1 MAFGE
6 RGRVSDEPS
15 REGSIGAAVPV
26 LGHPLPRSQRYAVMT
41 SSAYNG
47 PEFIDPGCPWQ
58 NGFLE
63 SFQYNLRDEPL
74 DPEVFVSV
82 AEA

>member
-1 MAFGE
+1 
-6 RGRVSDEPS
+6 
-15 REGSIGAAVPV
+15 
-26 LGHPLPRSQRYAVMT
+26 MT

-47 PEFIDPGCPWQ
+47 PEFIDSGCPWQ

-63 SFQYNLRDEPL
+63 SFHGNLRDEL
-74 DPEVFVSV
+74 IDPEVFVSV

>member
-1 MAFGE
+1 
-6 RGRVSDEPS
+6 
-15 REGSIGAAVPV
+15 
-26 LGHPLPRSQRYAVMT
+26 MT

-63 SFQYNLRDEPL
+63 SFQYNLRDELL

>member
-1 MAFGE
+1 
-6 RGRVSDEPS
+6 
-15 REGSIGAAVPV
+15 
-26 LGHPLPRSQRYAVMT
+26 MT